1 LGIVVLALLLA
12 ASVIVAICA
21 SHGCTDRLAR
31 GIIKGPNTG
40 RVVVAADDPTDD
52 DVASIGVDRQLR
64 VEVSRDVAPAS
75 LSVWI
80 LEPPETPKANVF
92 VLHGHADCKESFL
105 TTAQAFESAGY
116 RAVLVD
122 LRGHGHSSGQYLT
135 FGVQESRDLV
145 EVLDALTESDIIDD
159 EQPVAVWG
167 YSYGG
172 ATAIQWAARDQRV
185 ACVVSVCAFAR
196 MREQVAHAAK
206 VVAPAP
212 ARWLLVPTDGRMQS
226 IINRAGRIAG
236 FDPDDASPL
245 AVIGRSDAPIL
256 LIHGTGDT
264 WIPFDN
270 AQRLYDVAAASRE
283 DGQARLIAI
292 NGAEHAGVL
301 HGFAN
306 QTVLRESLTWLARWT
321 VR

>member
-1 LGIVVLALLLA
+1 
-12 ASVIVAICA
+12 
-21 SHGCTDRLAR
+21 
-31 GIIKGPNTG
+31 
-40 RVVVAADDPTDD
+40 
-52 DVASIGVDRQLR
+52 VDRQLR
-64 VEVSRDVAPAS
+64 IDVSRDVAPAS
-75 LSVWI
+75 LSVWV
-80 LEPPETPKANVF
+80 LEPSETPKATVF

-105 TTAQAFESAGY
+105 PTAEAFESAGY

-145 EVLDALTESDIIDD
+145 EVLDALNDSQIIDAD
-159 EQPVAVWG
+159 ETVAAWG

-172 ATAIQWAARDQRV
+172 ATAIQWAARDSRV
-185 ACVVSVCAFAR
+185 CCVVSVSAFAR

-212 ARWLLVPTDGRMQS
+212 ARWLLVPTAGRMQS
-226 IINRAGRIAG
+226 IIDRAGYIAG

-270 AQRLYDVAAASRE
+270 AQRLYDVAAATRE
-283 DGQARLIAI
+283 NGQARLQAI

-301 HGFAN
+301 HGSAN
-306 QTVLRESLTWLARWT
+306 QTVVRESLIWLSRWA